1 MTNFQDFIFTSP
13 EKTASVSMKPG
24 GVYIGT
30 LTSVSSTTCFVEI
43 PAVLPGFSF
52 GPCRVTLSPWPHNK
66 KGSEWYTEKE
76 TEGGYPAHD
85 HLSAF
90 IGEVGD
96 QVVCAFINNR
106 LDEVV
111 VFGRL
116 L

>member
-24 GVYIGT
+24 GIYIGT
-30 LTSVSSTTCFVEI
+30 LTSIKDKTCFVEI

-52 GPCRVTLSPWPHNK
+52 GPCRVTLSPWPHVRQ
-66 KGSEWYTEKE
+66 GSKWYTQPE
-76 TEGGYPAHD
+76 TSGAYPSHV
-85 HLSAF
+85 HEHAF
-90 IGEVGD
+90 IGDVGD
-96 QVVCAFINNR
+96 KVVCAFINNR